1 MPAHQSK
8 ATKSRPIPPS
18 PGKLPVRR
26 AVSSPKP
33 SSNSALG
40 KRASAGAS
48 PRRSVELKPPPNPFI
63 TRSTTPQIRNFLV
76 YLATER
82 GLAENTLHA
91 YRRDLENL
99 EDHFT
104 SIGKSILKGDAD
116 EFRHYLQSQ
125 TLAKQSTKT
134 VSRRLAAIRV
144 FLKYLNTEGFDF
156 SPVLQQLERPKP
168 EQDLPKILSRAQVN
182 QLIATPN
189 PKSMLYARDVAILEL
204 LYASGL
210 RATEL
215 CQLKMNNLN
224 LNVQCVRVLGK
235 GMKERVVPLGTAA
248 KEALENYLLDCRPKL
263 AKRPTDRVFLS
274 RSGRELERVGLW
286 MLVEKYGRR
295 SGLLKKISPH
305 TLRHCFATHLI
316 GGGADLR
323 IVQELLGHSDIATTQ
338 IYTHVDQ
345 TRLKS
350 IHEKF
355 HPRK

>member
-1 MPAHQSK
+1 M
-8 ATKSRPIPPS
+8 
-18 PGKLPVRR
+18 
-26 AVSSPKP
+26 
-33 SSNSALG
+33 
-40 KRASAGAS
+40 
-48 PRRSVELKPPPNPFI
+48 
-63 TRSTTPQIRNFLV
+63 
-76 YLATER
+76 
-82 GLAENTLHA
+82 HA
-91 YRRDLENL
+91 YRRDLEDL

-104 SIGKSILKGDAD
+104 SLGKSILKGEAD
-116 EFRHYLQSQ
+116 DFRNYLQTQ

-144 FLKYLNTEGFDF
+144 FLRYLNAEGYDF
-156 SPVLQQLERPKP
+156 TPVLQQLERPKP

-182 QLIATPN
+182 QLISAPN
-189 PKSMLYARDVAILEL
+189 PKSLLYARDVAILEL

-215 CQLKMNNLN
+215 CQLPMNNLN

-235 GMKERVVPLGTAA
+235 GMKERVVPLGQAA
-248 KEALENYLLDCRPKL
+248 KEALEKYLLDCRPRL
-263 AKRPTDRVFLS
+263 AKQPTDRVFLS
-274 RSGRELERVGLW
+274 RTGRELERVGLW

-305 TLRHCFATHLI
+305 TLRHCFATHLL

-323 IVQELLGHSDIATTQ
+323 VVQELLGHSDIATTQ